1 MGMLLYYHES
11 YANPNKPVRVK
22 EVVAEP
28 VVEVTPVAE
37 AVVEPVVEAEVVTYT
52 EVEDTDKKKPGRPKK
67 EH

>member
-28 VVEVTPVAE
+28 VVEVTPVTE
-37 AVVEPVVEAEVVTYT
+37 AVVEPVVEAEATPS

>member
-11 YANPNKPVRVK
+11 YANPNKSVRVK

-28 VVEVTPVAE
+28 VVEVTPVVEAAVE
-37 AVVEPVVEAEVVTYT
+37 AVVEDEVAAEPI
-52 EVEDTDKKKPGRPKK
+52 EDTDKKKPGRPKK